1 MLATGVYQSIAAGA
15 ESHSSQRL
23 SLSYLLSRLRAGD
36 VANAIQLKTFGE
48 GDALV
53 LLDGEYSTTLYCYEG
68 HLMEL
73 YADATLM
80 LEPDAGTPIA
90 PAKSLSI
97 RYDGDLLSLTVSDPA
112 GENSTATYL
121 VKSANTWEGSS

>member
-1 MLATGVYQSIAAGA
+1 MLASGVYQSIAASA

-23 SLSYLLSRLRAGD
+23 CLSYLLSRLRAGD
-36 VANAIQLKTFGE
+36 VANGIQLITFGE

-53 LLDGEYSTTLYCYEG
+53 LHDGEYSTTLYCYEG

-97 RYDGDLLSLTVSDPA
+97 RYDGDLLSLTVIDLA
-112 GENSTATYL
+112 GKISTASYL
-121 VKSANTWEGSS
+121 VKSENSRGGSS